1 MSHKR
6 HGPSVNPLRSN
17 RESRPIPNGPP
28 RSAPTPGPPTAVT
41 DPLGARIHTL
51 LRLRPSSVPLAR
63 TGDQKTAVATICPP
77 TPPSSATLRSKS
89 CPTTPSRS
97 ISSTRPPSSL
107 SLRSKLSAHADTL
120 HSRYQKTKNRRL
132 SHAPAHPTH
141 TFLSPSDHES
151 PATSSPSPTLLA
163 KPTPNPKW
171 LTHRQVRPPGSHN
184 CSPESTLSTTRICRP

>member
-89 CPTTPSRS
+89 CPTAPSRP
-97 ISSTRPPSSL
+97 ISSTRPPNSP

-120 HSRYQKTKNRRL
+120 HSRYPKTKNRRL
-132 SHAPAHPTH
+132 SHAPARPTH
-141 TFLSPSDHES
+141 TFSSPSDHES

-163 KPTPNPKW
+163 KPNPNPTW
-171 LTHRQVRPPGSHN
+171 QTHRQHRQEIGRAHV
-184 CSPESTLSTTRICRP
+184 